1 MSKFKISSILK
12 NYDNLNVYYEDK
24 DSSTMVI
31 SNSKNNRLLL
41 MKLEEGYMYSAITD
55 ESQKFVV
62 DKLKQKLES
71 KDKLEQVCKDSL
83 TIYSALVE
91 LKSDPKALMTVK
103 DYDKELVAI
112 TESKSVKSYTES
124 EIVTQMKSIRK
135 SVNELLR
142 NRKVGLKWS
151 LVENYLDCIN
161 DIISTDLIESDNSTF
176 NYHIIK
182 AILECK
188 KLLEDDD
195 KYASHMVN
203 LAKEFEVEESV
214 EDEYRELGLI
224 FDDDDDVFKYHGHS
238 RGPIDPNSTLISG
251 EHGDWE
257 DSVTAE
263 LDGSVVKVSSD
274 GESSDASGES
284 SGEGGGE

>member
-12 NYDNLNVYYEDK
+12 NYGNLNVYYEDK

-263 LDGSVVKVSSD
+263 LDGSVVKASEGSADSSE
-274 GESSDASGES
+274 GG
-284 SGEGGGE
+284 SGEGSGGGE

>member
-12 NYDNLNVYYEDK
+12 SYDNLNVYYEDK

-71 KDKLEQVCKDSL
+71 RDKLEQVCKDSL

-263 LDGSVVKVSSD
+263 LDGSVVKASEGSADSSD
-274 GESSDASGES
+274 GG
-284 SGEGGGE
+284 SGEGSGGE